1 MVSGCLPASSS
12 PILCVSVFPQV
23 ERLEVK
29 VVNPLKL
36 YGAQIKQTRVREG
49 ATLRGG
55 PCLRLPSLEPQERAL
70 LLL

>member
-1 MVSGCLPASSS
+1 MVSRGLPA
-12 PILCVSVFPQV
+12 PIHSNSLSVLPQV

-36 YGAQIKQTRVREG
+36 YGAQIKQTRVSEG
-49 ATLRGG
+49 AALWGG
-55 PCLRLPSLEPQERAL
+55 PCLGLPMLEPQERAL